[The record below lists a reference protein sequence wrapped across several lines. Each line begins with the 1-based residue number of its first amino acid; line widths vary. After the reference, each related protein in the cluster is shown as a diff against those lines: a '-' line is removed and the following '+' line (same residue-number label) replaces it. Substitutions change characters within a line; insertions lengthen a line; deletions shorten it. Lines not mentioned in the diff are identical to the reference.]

1 MSCEK
6 LYLTAPEMLECT
18 ARVVSCTPSKNGGYD
33 LETDRT
39 PFFPEGG
46 GQLSDIGTVYDPT
59 QGLVPVTH
67 CFEANGTVL
76 HRTEKPFAVGE
87 IVTLKVDAAKRLKY
101 TQQHTGEHLLSHAYD
116 VLFGAEN
123 VGFHMAKDVVT
134 IDLDHDLSDEEIEAG
149 EKYANELVWK
159 NAPVRIFSVD
169 ASELPNLP
177 LRKKNEKLHGEVRIV
192 EVEDGGHTEM
202 CTCCGTHFMST
213 APVGLIK
220 VLEHVRYKSGCRITF
235 ACGVLALEH
244 FTKENTELRRTAA
257 ALSVKPDGVFDALA
271 RKEEQVQGLNQKL
284 REKNA
289 QLAKLYGE
297 KLHAEAQENF
307 IAAYLPVDFDAC
319 KTIAETLCADDNFSA
334 VLFCNESDRLRY
346 ICARGKNGAL
356 DCRAAAQKINALL
369 GAKGGGSP
377 MTSQGSCPKTTEAE
391 QKLCEILSEPVQN
404 LN

>member
-1 MSCEK
+1 M
-6 LYLTAPEMLECT
+6 
-18 ARVVSCTPSKNGGYD
+18 
-33 LETDRT
+33 
-39 PFFPEGG
+39 
-46 GQLSDIGTVYDPT
+46 
-59 QGLVPVTH
+59 
-67 CFEANGTVL
+67 
-76 HRTEKPFAVGE
+76 
-87 IVTLKVDAAKRLKY
+87 
-101 TQQHTGEHLLSHAYD
+101 
-116 VLFGAEN
+116 
-123 VGFHMAKDVVT
+123 
-134 IDLDHDLSDEEIEAG
+134 
-149 EKYANELVWK
+149 
-159 NAPVRIFSVD
+159 RIFNVD

-192 EVEDGGHTEM
+192 EVEDGDRTEM

-220 VLEHVRYKSGCRITF
+220 VLEHARYKSGCRITF

-244 FTKENTELRRTAA
+244 FTKENAELRRTAA

-289 QLAKLYGE
+289 QLAKLYSE

-334 VLFCNESDRLRY
+334 VLFCNEIDRLRY

-377 MTSQGSCPKTTEAE
+377 VTSQGSCPKTAETE
-391 QKLCEILSEPVQN
+391 QKLREIYPSLYKT
-404 LN
+404 

>member
-18 ARVVSCTPSKNGGYD
+18 ARVVSCTPNKNDGYD

-46 GQLSDIGTVYDPT
+46 GQLSDIGTVYDPM
-59 QGLVPVTH
+59 QGFVPVTH

-76 HRTEKPFAVGE
+76 HRTGKPFAVGE

-123 VGFHMAKDVVT
+123 VGFHMAGDVVT

-159 NAPVRIFSVD
+159 NAPVRIFNVD

-192 EVEDGGHTEM
+192 EVEDGDHTEM

-220 VLEHVRYKSGCRITF
+220 ILEHARYKSGCRITF

-244 FTKENTELRRTAA
+244 FTKENAEVVEVGGYNLPANVAHSLDDVEGLYVTADLA
-257 ALSVKPDGVFDALA
+257 AGDYILTSKVSSVPISSDVALNDIPSGKVAISLTVKTLASGLSVGVGVL
-271 RKEEQVQGLNQKL
+271 
-284 REKNA
+284 
-289 QLAKLYGE
+289 
-297 KLHAEAQENF
+297 
-307 IAAYLPVDFDAC
+307 AC
-319 KTIAETLCADDNFSA
+319 K
-334 VLFCNESDRLRY
+334 
-346 ICARGKNGAL
+346 ICARIWR
-356 DCRAAAQKINALL
+356 D
-369 GAKGGGSP
+369 
-377 MTSQGSCPKTTEAE
+377 
-391 QKLCEILSEPVQN
+391 
-404 LN
+404 

>member
-18 ARVVSCTPSKNGGYD
+18 ARVVSCTPNKNDGYD

-46 GQLSDIGTVYDPT
+46 GQLSDIGTVYDPM
-59 QGLVPVTH
+59 QGFAPVTH

-76 HRTEKPFAVGE
+76 HRTGKPLAVGE

-116 VLFGAEN
+116 VLFGADN
-123 VGFHMAKDVVT
+123 VGFHMAGDVVT

-159 NAPVRIFSVD
+159 NALVRIFNVD

-192 EVEDGGHTEM
+192 EVEDGDHTEM

-220 VLEHVRYKSGCRITF
+220 VLEHARYKSGCRIMF

-244 FTKENTELRRTAA
+244 FTKENAELRRTAA

-289 QLAKLYGE
+289 QLAKLYSE

-307 IAAYLPVDFDAC
+307 ISAYLPVDFDAC
-319 KTIAETLCADDNFSA
+319 KTIA
-334 VLFCNESDRLRY
+334 
-346 ICARGKNGAL
+346 
-356 DCRAAAQKINALL
+356 
-369 GAKGGGSP
+369 
-377 MTSQGSCPKTTEAE
+377 
-391 QKLCEILSEPVQN
+391 
-404 LN
+404 

>member
-18 ARVVSCTPSKNGGYD
+18 ARVVSCTPNKNDGYD

-46 GQLSDIGTVYDPT
+46 GQLSDIGTVYDPM
-59 QGLVPVTH
+59 QGFVPVTH

-76 HRTEKPFAVGE
+76 HRTGKPFAVGE

-123 VGFHMAKDVVT
+123 VGFHMAGDIVT

-159 NAPVRIFSVD
+159 NAPVRIFNVD
-169 ASELPNLP
+169 ASKLPNLP

-192 EVEDGGHTEM
+192 EVEDGDHTEM

-220 VLEHVRYKSGCRITF
+220 VCLLYTSD
-235 ACGVLALEH
+235 AAD
-244 FTKENTELRRTAA
+244 EL
-257 ALSVKPDGVFDALA
+257 
-271 RKEEQVQGLNQKL
+271 
-284 REKNA
+284 
-289 QLAKLYGE
+289 
-297 KLHAEAQENF
+297 
-307 IAAYLPVDFDAC
+307 
-319 KTIAETLCADDNFSA
+319 
-334 VLFCNESDRLRY
+334 
-346 ICARGKNGAL
+346 
-356 DCRAAAQKINALL
+356 
-369 GAKGGGSP
+369 
-377 MTSQGSCPKTTEAE
+377 
-391 QKLCEILSEPVQN
+391 
-404 LN
+404 